1 MQESKDSETGLLLIN
16 PPLSSASAKSAWR
29 DLFLFHSLT
38 ETVLILIRMLIILP
52 SQGSMQYIAM
62 VRIYHPNTI
71 QLSLVILLYS
81 VMVLV
86 ALLHR

>member
-1 MQESKDSETGLLLIN
+1 MTIPPSLNQVLLI
-16 PPLSSASAKSAWR
+16 PISSASAKSAWR
-29 DLFLFHSLT
+29 DLLIFHSLT

-62 VRIYHPNTI
+62 VRIYHLNTI

-81 VMVLV
+81 AMVLV
-86 ALLHR
+86 VQYLKSQ